1 MASYNFRSA
10 LSGFNRQDVVNYIEY
25 TNSKHQ
31 GVINQLMA
39 DIATLQEENS
49 KLRQAPDLQAKCD
62 EQAATIA
69 DLQAQ
74 VQALTEQLEQQAQRR
89 NEEELETYRRAERME
104 RQAKERSE
112 LIYQTANGVL
122 ADATAKVDEATAQIS
137 GIADQVAAQLAVLQ
151 TAVAGSKQALS
162 DAAATLYTIRPT
174 EE

>member
-25 TNSKHQ
+25 TNTKHQ

-39 DIATLQEENS
+39 DITTLQEENA
-49 KLRQAPDLQAKCD
+49 KLRQSPDLQAQCS

-74 VQALTEQLEQQAQRR
+74 IQSLTEQLESLTQRR

-151 TAVAGSKQALS
+151 TAVTGSKQALS

-174 EE
+174 ED

>member
-39 DIATLQEENS
+39 DIATLQEENAS
-49 KLRQAPDLQAKCD
+49 LRQGPDLQAKCD
-62 EQAATIA
+62 QQAQIID
-69 DLQAQ
+69 DLRAQ
-74 VQALTEQLEQQAQRR
+74 VQALTEQLDNLAQRR
-89 NEEELETYRRAERME
+89 NEEELETYRRAERIE
-104 RQAKERSE
+104 RKAKERSE

-137 GIADQVAAQLAVLQ
+137 GIVDQVSAQLAVLQ
-151 TAVAGSKQALS
+151 TAVTSSKQALS
-162 DAAATLYTIRPT
+162 DAAATLYTIRPN
-174 EE
+174 ED